1 MREQEASEE
10 LIDHEQEDPLKDE
23 NVFTLINTSV
33 VYTSITSSSRPNVA
47 ALYWDDN
54 KKINEELQ
62 HVNIP
67 IVPLSPYSFV
77 H

>member
-1 MREQEASEE
+1 M
-10 LIDHEQEDPLKDE
+10 
-23 NVFTLINTSV
+23 FTLINTSV
-33 VYTSITSSSRPNVA
+33 VYTSITSSSGPNVA